1 MPTFSNSVVNCVNAQ
16 KYTFPFSG
24 WWLQVPNPLILGFI
38 TRLALD
44 NITEAQ
50 AVIARENV

>member
-1 MPTFSNSVVNCVNAQ
+1 MPIFSNSVVNCVNAQ
-16 KYTFPFSG
+16 KYAFPFSG

-38 TRLALD
+38 IWLALD

-50 AVIARENV
+50 AVIARENI